1 MTISN
6 DSRQMI
12 DAYLE
17 QVRKGLRGLREE
29 DAREIVEELR
39 SHILDRAGSGGEVT
53 PAGVGSA
60 LAALGDPEALA
71 SGYMTDDF
79 LARAEST
86 RMPWMILRAAFHWA
100 TLSVKGFFVLLFCV
114 VGYMFGGAFFL
125 AALIKPFNPKVGLW
139 MLGNDTYSLALGM
152 TDYKPQGHELLG
164 WYLIPIGCAL
174 GGGTILLTT
183 HFALWS
189 IRRFRQARSAAR
201 IGRGL
206 R

>member
-1 MTISN
+1 MTISE

-17 QVRKGLRGLREE
+17 SVRTGLRGLKDE
-29 DAREIVEELR
+29 DAREIIDELR
-39 SHILDRAGSGGEVT
+39 SHIVDRAGSAGEVT
-53 PAGVGSA
+53 PAGVAAA
-60 LAALGDPEALA
+60 LAGLGNPEELA
-71 SGYMTDDF
+71 SQYMNDDL

-86 RMPWMILRAAFHWA
+86 RMPWTILRGVFHWA
-100 TLSVKGFFVLLFCV
+100 TLSVKGFFVLLFCT

-139 MLGNDTYSLALGM
+139 MLDSDTYSLVLGM
-152 TDYKPQGHELLG
+152 TDHRPQGRELLG

-189 IRRFRQARSAAR
+189 IRRFRQARAATR
-201 IGRGL
+201 IGGGL
-206 R
+206 